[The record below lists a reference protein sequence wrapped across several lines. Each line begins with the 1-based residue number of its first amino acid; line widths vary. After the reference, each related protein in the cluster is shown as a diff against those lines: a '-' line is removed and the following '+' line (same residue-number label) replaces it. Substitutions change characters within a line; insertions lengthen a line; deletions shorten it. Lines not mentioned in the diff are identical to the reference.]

1 MVMPQLLLRDREVTK
16 AGFRY
21 DLQNI
26 ETGEILPIQFCSF
39 VLLLNLYKETDNA
52 KTKMLHETDM

>member
-1 MVMPQLLLRDREVTK
+1 MVMPQLLLWDREVTK
-16 AGFRY
+16 VGFRY

-39 VLLLNLYKETDNA
+39 VLLLNLCKETDNT

>member
-26 ETGEILPIQFCSF
+26 ETGKILPIQFCSF
-39 VLLLNLYKETDNA
+39 VLLLNLYKETDNT

>member
-1 MVMPQLLLRDREVTK
+1 MVMPQLLLQDREVTK

-39 VLLLNLYKETDNA
+39 VLLLNLYKETDNT

>member
-1 MVMPQLLLRDREVTK
+1 MVMPQLLLWDREVTK
-16 AGFRY
+16 VEFRY

-39 VLLLNLYKETDNA
+39 VLLLNLYKETDNTR
-52 KTKMLHETDM
+52 TKMLHETDM

>member
-1 MVMPQLLLRDREVTK
+1 MVMPQLLLWDREVTK
-16 AGFRY
+16 VEFRY

-26 ETGEILPIQFCSF
+26 ETGEMLPIQFCSF
-39 VLLLNLYKETDNA
+39 VLLLNLYKETDNT

>member
-16 AGFRY
+16 AEFRY

-39 VLLLNLYKETDNA
+39 VLLLNLYKETDNT